1 MRRSTLGL
9 LTPFLLAA
17 CGGLDPTELVPR
29 RSTPGQAGA
38 AGYSYDAGADAQAG
52 KAMKSPSGKGG
63 AGGSWTLET
72 GASGEGAIGDAGL
85 GEDGGAAGDPL
96 NRAGAPADVGGAGG
110 SGLGGTASTASG
122 GARGGAP
129 AGAGSA
135 GHPLVTSGGTG
146 GGAGFSGTGSAG
158 GSGRAAGGHGAG
170 GLGGAGT
177 GGAGTGGAGMGGA
190 GTGGAGMGERS
201 LLFSEYV
208 EGSGSYKALEIRA
221 AETTSLDG
229 CNLAIY
235 SNGSSSGKTLA
246 LNGAIAAGAVYVLC
260 SPNLAVVPGA
270 HCDRSTNLSF
280 NGNDAVALEC
290 AGVTL
295 DVIGQIGLDPSTGWG
310 DEQGN
315 TANQTLRRRC
325 TVTHGDANGA
335 DAFVPALEWQPLAVD
350 TFDGLG
356 DPACGE

>member
-177 GGAGTGGAGMGGA
+177 GGAG
-190 GTGGAGMGERS
+190 MGERS